1 MRWRF
6 MENKYLKYIY
16 FARNQSRYFAVLGKF
31 MASSLAVSVATAARR
46 LLGLALE
53 SSHEPPPEE
62 SGENVVSPLALTIS
76 TEFLT
81 LALLTAVTTGMIAA
95 RSNGHAVRLGGPV
108 KKYLPEPPAEFRNL
122 VNSEEAGFFS
132 RSLTLGLEDFY
143 AQLTEVRQN
152 TPLDAATWA
161 TDGKATSVD
170 WPELGG
176 RWLPLCR
183 KARLILLTLC
193 ECELL
198 RGTDQDARLFEIEGL
213 AKNACYGGT
222 PCIRA
227 DGMVMVPG
235 WLDHRRDTR
244 IPVGTA
250 IWIHTKS
257 GRHRAVL
264 KDVSAAGFGLS
275 ACPSLT
281 VNAEVVAELP
291 SGTTIHGVV
300 VWSHGGNIGLRLAD
314 RLSATSPVFRIVMA
328 MSRNALRSD
337 SMT

>member
-1 MRWRF
+1 
-6 MENKYLKYIY
+6 
-16 FARNQSRYFAVLGKF
+16 
-31 MASSLAVSVATAARR
+31 MASSLAVSVASAARR
-46 LLGLALE
+46 LFGLALE
-53 SSHEPPPEE
+53 SSHEQPPEE
-62 SGENVVSPLALTIS
+62 RRENVVSPLALAIS

-81 LALLTAVTTGMIAA
+81 LALLTAVTTSMITA
-95 RSNGHAVRLGGPV
+95 RSNGHAIRLGGPV
-108 KKYLPEPPAEFRNL
+108 KKYLPEPRVVFRNL
-122 VNSEEAGFFS
+122 VKSEEAGFFS

-143 AQLTEVRQN
+143 DQLTEVRQN
-152 TPLDAATWA
+152 TPLDVATWGA
-161 TDGKATSVD
+161 DGKASSAV

-198 RGTDQDARLFEIEGL
+198 RSTDQDARLFEIEGL
-213 AKNACYGGT
+213 AKSACYGGM

-235 WLDHRRDTR
+235 WLDHRKDTR

-250 IWIHTKS
+250 IWVHTKS

-264 KDVSAAGFGLS
+264 KDVSAAGFGLT
-275 ACPSLT
+275 ACPSLAINT
-281 VNAEVVAELP
+281 EVVAELP

-300 VWSHGGNIGLRLAD
+300 VWSHGGNVGLRLAD